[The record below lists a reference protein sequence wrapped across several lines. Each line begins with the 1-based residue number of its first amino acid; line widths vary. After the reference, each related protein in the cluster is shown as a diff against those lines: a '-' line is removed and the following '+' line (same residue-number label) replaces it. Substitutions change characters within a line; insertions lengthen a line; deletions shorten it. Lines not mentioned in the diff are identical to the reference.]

1 MRATLLSGLAV
12 IVLTGGCSASACVGS
27 GCDAGKIDTAKAQR
41 TIRSLVAAQ
50 TGAMVASVT
59 CPGSVAEKRG
69 ASFMCTATGVDGTT
83 APVLVT
89 QTDGKGN
96 VHISAP
102 TLLHT
107 GTAAAEIATHL
118 SAQFKSKVSVRC
130 PDLVDAHTGTTL
142 TCKAT
147 DAAGDVRPVAVT
159 VTDAQG
165 GIRYRLG

>member
-1 MRATLLSGLAV
+1 MRATLLSGLAA
-12 IVLTGGCSASACVGS
+12 ILLLSSCSASACVGS
-27 GCDAGKIDTAKAQR
+27 GCDKGKIDTAKAQR
-41 TIRSLVAAQ
+41 TIRTLVAAQ
-50 TGAMVASVT
+50 TGAMVASVA
-59 CPGSVAEKRG
+59 CPGNVAEKQG
-69 ASFMCTATGVDGTT
+69 ASFTGTATGADGTT

-107 GTAAAEIATHL
+107 GTAAQEIAAHL
-118 SAQFKSKVSVRC
+118 TAQLKSKVAVRC

-142 TCKAT
+142 ACRAT
-147 DAAGDVRPVAVT
+147 DLAGAVRSVAVT

-165 GIRYRLG
+165 GIRYRLE

>member
-1 MRATLLSGLAV
+1 MRAAILIGLAA
-12 IVLTGGCSASACVGS
+12 ILLASGCSASACIGS
-27 GCDAGKIDTAKAQR
+27 GCGAGKLDTPKAER
-41 TIRSLVAAQ
+41 TIRTLVAAQ
-50 TGAMVASVT
+50 TGAMVSRVA
-59 CPGSVAEKRG
+59 CPHDVAEKRG
-69 ASFMCTATGVDGTT
+69 ATFTCTATGADGTT

-107 GTAAAEIATHL
+107 GTAAHEIAAHL
-118 SAQFKSKVSVRC
+118 TAQVKTTVTVRC
-130 PDLVDAHTGTTL
+130 PDLLEAHAGTTL

-147 DAAGDVRPVAVT
+147 DAAGDVRSVAVT

-165 GIRYRLG
+165 GIRYRLQ